1 MSGSPADLGPVI
13 AWRAL
18 EEGLPVYDPDGREI
32 GVVEE
37 VLAPGEIFE
46 GVVIHTRPLPG
57 RHLVADHDQIASLH
71 ERGVVL
77 AVGRDALREPGRPRG
92 RGRRSPEPRW
102 HARLRRAWDWLMGWT
117 PGHR

>member
-1 MSGSPADLGPVI
+1 MSGPSVDLGPVI

-18 EEGLPVYDPDGREI
+18 EEGLPVYDPDGRQV

-77 AVGRDALREPGRPRG
+77 AVGRDALREPAPPRGKGGRP
-92 RGRRSPEPRW
+92 PEPSWQRT
-102 HARLRRAWDWLMGWT
+102 LRRAWDRLMGWNA
-117 PGHR
+117 GHR

>member
-1 MSGSPADLGPVI
+1 MSGSPADLGPRI

-18 EEGLPVYDPDGREI
+18 EEGTPVYDPDGRDI

-46 GVVIHTRPLPG
+46 GVIIHTRPLPG

-102 HARLRRAWDWLMGWT
+102 QARLRRAWDWLIGWT